1 MKLSII
7 SPKIAKS
14 NRMQDATRTDLLAT
28 MRRSVVDKPCVNEK
42 KIGVN
47 PIGSTITKS
56 VTREVM
62 SNVGS
67 TSTHLNLHLMPYPMF
82 FVISPK
88 FPLLFLALSEPQ
100 HILHSNG

>member
-1 MKLSII
+1 MNLSIN

-14 NRMQDATRTDLLAT
+14 NKMQDATRTDLLAT
-28 MRRSVVDKPCVNEK
+28 MRRSFADKPCVKEK

-56 VTREVM
+56 VTREVI

-67 TSTHLNLHLMPYPMF
+67 MSTHLNLQLMPYPMF

-88 FPLLFLALSEPQ
+88 FPLLF
-100 HILHSNG
+100 